1 MKVSKTLLLFF
12 TCSLFVVVAQTSFA
26 EKKPSEI
33 VIETNFDRGSLGPA
47 RIINDSLV
55 KAQTIHWIK
64 KDMVGNQFYWFYFKI
79 SNVKGKKIRF
89 EFSNMAG
96 TYRGRPH
103 KIMTG
108 ILKPVISYD
117 NNSWDRIFDTHFDA
131 KSNIFTFR
139 HTFEEN
145 EAWIAY
151 AHPYPKSRGDELIT
165 ELKSMNADIEVIGQ
179 STEGNNIHMLTFPPK
194 AKYSPDKKVV
204 LVMALQHAS
213 EDCGGYFAEGMI
225 KALQENQKYSE
236 KFIYK
241 IIPMMNPDGLYF
253 GVSRYNYNMEDLNSE
268 WDDDITDKE
277 NLPVEPEVL
286 AVKNWQKDWI
296 ATGGNIDLWVDI
308 HSHSQKAGDCAI
320 IFGDERLHLLAEK
333 INIYWPIRTNFRRP
347 GSRRGGGGGSTPDS
361 SSDTMNTLKLTME
374 LSQSHNGDGVFLNID
389 DYKLHGKYFVK
400 TIDEFFSELK

>member
-1 MKVSKTLLLFF
+1 MKVKKILLLFF

-33 VIETNFDRGSLGPA
+33 IIETNFDRGSLGPA

-55 KAQTIHWIK
+55 KAQTMHWIK

-79 SNVKGKKIRF
+79 SNVKGKTIRF
-89 EFSNMAG
+89 EFNNMAG

-103 KIMTG
+103 RIMTG
-108 ILKPVISYD
+108 ICKPVISYD
-117 NNSWDRIFDTHFDA
+117 NNSWDRIMNTHFYA
-131 KSNIFTFR
+131 GPNIFTFK
-139 HTFEEN
+139 HAFEEN

-151 AHPYPKSRGDELIT
+151 AHPYPKSRGDDLIT

-179 STEGNNIHMLTFPPK
+179 SNEGNNIHMLTFPPK
-194 AKYSPDKKVV
+194 VKYSPDKKVV

-225 KALQENQKYSE
+225 EALQENQNYSE

-286 AVKNWQKDWI
+286 AVKNWQKVWI
-296 ATGGNIDLWVDI
+296 AEGGKIDLWVDI
-308 HSHSQKAGDCAI
+308 HSHSQRVGDCSI
-320 IFGDERLHLLAEK
+320 IFGDERLYLLAEK
-333 INIYWPIRTNFRRP
+333 INNYWPIRTSFRGP
-347 GSRRGGGGGSTPDS
+347 GTRKGGGSAPDS
-361 SSDTMNTLKLTME
+361 SNDKMNTPKLTME

-389 DYKLHGKYFVK
+389 DYQLHGKYFVK